1 MAAARIGGG
10 QALGVTGPGF
20 VLVGPEDARSS
31 RIALSPPGYFTH
43 ID

>member
-10 QALGVTGPGF
+10 PALSVTGPGI

-31 RIALSPPGYFTH
+31 RIALSPPRCFPH